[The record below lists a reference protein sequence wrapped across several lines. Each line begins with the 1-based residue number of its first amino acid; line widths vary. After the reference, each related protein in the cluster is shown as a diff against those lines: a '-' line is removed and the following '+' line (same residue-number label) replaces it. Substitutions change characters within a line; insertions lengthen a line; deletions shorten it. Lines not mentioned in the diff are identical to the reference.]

1 MVPQA
6 RDLQSYDTAL
16 RNNNNIQSSN
26 PSLNPVSSA
35 DRFVGNTL
43 NVAASEGTA
52 FVEEKEMRKS
62 SGGGGNKQS
71 DMNYLSRTLESN

>member
-1 MVPQA
+1 MVLQT
-6 RDLQSYDTAL
+6 RDLQYYNTAQ
-16 RNNNNIQSSN
+16 RNNNIQSSN

-62 SGGGGNKQS
+62 SGGGIKQT
-71 DMNYLSRTLESN
+71 DMNYLSGTLESN